1 MKYLSPAQQADFRN
15 KVWDIVR
22 QVPGGRVITY
32 GNIAALIPPPKGMD
46 PKDYA
51 AWSARWVGGAMAA
64 CPEDVPWQRVINS
77 QGKISLRPSSSAL
90 QQRQLLEAEGV
101 VFDSRDRVDLKI
113 FGWAGSPE
121 E

>member
-1 MKYLSPAQQADFRN
+1 MKYLSPTQQAEFRN

-22 QVPGGRVITY
+22 QVPEGRVITY

-46 PKDYA
+46 AKDYT

-77 QGKISLRPSSSAL
+77 QGKISLRPESSAL
-90 QQRQLLEAEGV
+90 QQRQLLEAENV
-101 VFDSRDRVDLKI
+101 EFDSRDRVDLKI
-113 FGWAGSPE
+113 YGWAGPSKE
-121 E
+121 